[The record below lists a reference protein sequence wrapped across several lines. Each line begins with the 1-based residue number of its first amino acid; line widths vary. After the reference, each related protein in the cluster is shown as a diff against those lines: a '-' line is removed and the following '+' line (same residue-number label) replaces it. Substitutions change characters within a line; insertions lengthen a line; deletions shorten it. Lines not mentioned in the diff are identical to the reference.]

1 MELPNGGK
9 EKPGRKPGQRRRT
22 RLEIARDRAK
32 INTLRLLY
40 RKSVSEISAIISEQ
54 YLEGLD
60 EETGLDADGK
70 RPPHVGLKQVRH
82 ELEGAI
88 VDYKEGMVEEI
99 HAKRLDAI
107 RRYDALAG
115 LAFAEYEA
123 SKADK
128 VVKTTEESH
137 NPEFGTTNKEREVI
151 ETRIVG
157 DKGFLSIAITCTD
170 RIAELEA
177 IVPPRK
183 TALTNPDGT
192 EPFKFEGAEELRR
205 LGALAEELL
214 NPASKDKLPEATV

>member
-1 MELPNGGK
+1 MELPSGGK

-54 YLEGLD
+54 YLEVGLD
-60 EETGLDADGK
+60 PETGLDADGK
-70 RPPHVGLKQVRH
+70 RPPHVGVKQVRN

-88 VDYKEGMVEEI
+88 TDYKDGMVEEI
-99 HAKRLDAI
+99 HAKRLEAI
-107 RRYDALAG
+107 RRYDSLAG

-128 VVKTTEESH
+128 VVKTKEESET
-137 NPEFGTTNKEREVI
+137 PEGTATKEREVR
-151 ETRIVG
+151 EARIVG
-157 DKGFLSIAITCTD
+157 DKGFLSVAITCVD

-205 LGALAEELL
+205 LTALAEELL
-214 NPASKDKLPEATV
+214 NPASKDKLPEVMA